1 MNPIN
6 FTIILICVII
16 LSILLYWFGINIYDL
31 IRHRRFVDKIK
42 IGTRLYHKWTS
53 NNSFLSLVSND
64 IVLRVDG
71 IEGDWLKLCV
81 DGERLNYDR
90 KMTAAYNRC
99 LYEANKPI
107 YMKMKDLSTSNLYQ
121 ILE

>member
-16 LSILLYWFGINIYDL
+16 LSILLYWFGVNIYDL
-31 IRHRRFVDKIK
+31 IRHRQFVDKIE
-42 IGTRLYHKWTS
+42 IGTKLYHKWTS
-53 NNSFLSLVSND
+53 DNPYLPSND
-64 IVLRVDG
+64 IILRVDG

-81 DGERLNYDR
+81 DGERLNHDR

-107 YMKMKDLSTSNLYQ
+107 YMKMKYLSISNLYQ